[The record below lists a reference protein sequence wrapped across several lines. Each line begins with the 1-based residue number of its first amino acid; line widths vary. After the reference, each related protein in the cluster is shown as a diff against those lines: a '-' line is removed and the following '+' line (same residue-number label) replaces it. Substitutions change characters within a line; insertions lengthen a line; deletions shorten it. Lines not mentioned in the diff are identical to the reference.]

1 MGLKIESL
9 GVYLPPKRL
18 TNFDLESMVETS
30 DEWITTRT
38 GIKERRIAEDKEKVS
53 DMAFRSAI
61 SAIEK
66 ACISLDEIDAIIV
79 ATLSPENQFPSTA
92 CLVQEKLGIKKAFA
106 FDISA
111 ACSGFLYG
119 LEVAWSLIKSE
130 RAGKVLLIGA
140 EKISSIVNWQ
150 DRSTCVLFGDG
161 SASVIVGNS
170 EGESDILASKIY
182 SDGSMWELLYAPL
195 CGFINMKGKE
205 LFKVAVRSM
214 EEACREVMDKADI
227 KPEDINLVVPH
238 QANIRIINSLA
249 EKLSIPKEKV
259 FTNIHKYGN
268 TSAASI
274 PIALYEAVEEGKLK
288 RGDIVLL
295 TAMGGGLTWGATLL
309 RF

>member
-9 GVYLPPKRL
+9 GIYLPEKRL
-18 TNFDLESMVETS
+18 TNFDLEKMVDTS

-38 GIKERRIAEDKEKVS
+38 GIKERRIAGEEEKVS
-53 DMAFRSAI
+53 DMAFKSAL
-61 SAIEK
+61 SAIER
-66 ACISLDEIDAIIV
+66 ANINPDEIDAIIV

-92 CLVQEKLGIKKAFA
+92 CLVQEKLGIKGAFA

-119 LEVAWSLIKSE
+119 LEVAWSLIKAG
-130 RAGKVLLIGA
+130 RAKKVLLIGA
-140 EKISSIVNWQ
+140 EKISSIVNWK

-161 SASVIVGNS
+161 SASAVVSNS
-170 EGESDILASKIY
+170 EGESDILASRIY

-195 CGFINMKGKE
+195 CGFINMKGRE

-214 EEACREVMDKADI
+214 EEACREVMDKAGI
-227 KPEDINLVVPH
+227 KPEDIDLVVPH

-249 EKLSIPKEKV
+249 EKLDIPKEKV

-274 PIALYEAVEEGKLK
+274 PIALYEAIEEGKLK

>member
-1 MGLKIESL
+1 MGLKIEAL
-9 GVYLPPKRL
+9 GIYLPKKVL
-18 TNFDLESMVETS
+18 TNFDLEKMVDTS

-38 GIKERRIAEDKEKVS
+38 GIKERRIADTSETVS
-53 DMAFRSAI
+53 DMAVKSAI
-61 SAIEK
+61 SAMEEADITPE
-66 ACISLDEIDAIIV
+66 DIDAIIV

-92 CLVQEKLGIKKAFA
+92 CLVQEKLGIRKAFA

-111 ACSGFLYG
+111 ACSGFLFG
-119 LEVAWSLIKSE
+119 LEVGWSLIK
-130 RAGKVLLIGA
+130 AGRVRKVLLIGA
-140 EKISSIVNWQ
+140 EKISSIVNWK

-161 SASVIVGNS
+161 SASAILSNS
-170 EGESDILASKIY
+170 EDNSDILALKIY
-182 SDGSMWELLYAPL
+182 SDGSMWHLLYAPL
-195 CGFINMKGKE
+195 CGHINMKGRE

-214 EEACREVMDKADI
+214 EEACREVMNIAGVSS
-227 KPEDINLVVPH
+227 EDIDLVVPH

-249 EKLSIPKEKV
+249 EKLDIPKEKV

-274 PIALYEAVEEGKLK
+274 PIALYEAFKEGKLK

-295 TAMGGGLTWGATLL
+295 TAMGGGLTWGATIL